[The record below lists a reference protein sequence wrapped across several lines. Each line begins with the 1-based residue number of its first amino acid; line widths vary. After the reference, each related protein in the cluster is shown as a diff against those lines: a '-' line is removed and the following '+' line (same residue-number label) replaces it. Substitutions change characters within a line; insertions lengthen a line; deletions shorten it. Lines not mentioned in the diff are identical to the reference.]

1 MYFLFFKKLL
11 DLLNLDEGIDLQVL
25 LRVQDFSYSGVGVGI
40 LVIAE
45 SNRVLDVAKGIRVLR
60 FGK

>member
-1 MYFLFFKKLL
+1 M
-11 DLLNLDEGIDLQVL
+11 
-25 LRVQDFSYSGVGVGI
+25 RVQDFSYSGMGIGI

-60 FGK
+60 LGK